1 MLNPNYKA
9 SAILVLTT
17 MLAAIGWIFSKET
30 LQGLP
35 PFLFIGMRF
44 LLASLCLLPFC
55 YAALRRTTLKTIS
68 FAALVGVLL
77 GVAMMC
83 WIHAMSNT
91 EALAE
96 GAFIASLSML
106 FVPVV
111 AWVLFRQKP
120 PRSFWISMPVAVA
133 GMALLSLS
141 GGWQQSDSQIW
152 FAACAFMLAIH
163 FNVNSRF
170 AQQIPILLLACIQLF
185 VTGLLS
191 LTMSLTVEQIPAQVP
206 ASVWGWFALSTL
218 LATSLR
224 YVLQTVGQK
233 QITASNAALIMLLEP
248 VWTATLSV
256 LWYDEVFTLNK
267 ALGCALIL
275 SSLVL
280 YRVGSRPFRAA
291 RRVARIERGPDSF
304 IDASAETQACTKKSD
319 E

>member
-1 MLNPNYKA
+1 
-9 SAILVLTT
+9 
-17 MLAAIGWIFSKET
+17 
-30 LQGLP
+30 
-35 PFLFIGMRF
+35 
-44 LLASLCLLPFC
+44 
-55 YAALRRTTLKTIS
+55 
-68 FAALVGVLL
+68 
-77 GVAMMC
+77 
-83 WIHAMSNT
+83 
-91 EALAE
+91 
-96 GAFIASLSML
+96 
-106 FVPVV
+106 
-111 AWVLFRQKP
+111 
-120 PRSFWISMPVAVA
+120 
-133 GMALLSLS
+133 
-141 GGWQQSDSQIW
+141 
-152 FAACAFMLAIH
+152 
-163 FNVNSRF
+163 
-170 AQQIPILLLACIQLF
+170 LACIQLF

-304 IDASAETQACTKKSD
+304 IDASAETQAGTKKSD